1 METIQ
6 LSHGAGGEDMTRLI
20 KQYILKY
27 FPRFPSEVTLHDL
40 DDAGIIKG
48 IVFTTDSHT
57 VKPLFFPGGD
67 IGSLAIAG
75 TINDISVMGAQPIA
89 LSCACII
96 EEGFSLTYFEK
107 IIRSLGET
115 AQNANVPIITGD
127 TKVVEKGAIQQ
138 FMVNTAAIGQRT
150 RILDKNFEVAG
161 KRKKK
166 WLQDS
171 NLEVGDKIIVSGS
184 IADHGIALLS
194 FREGYGFET
203 HIKSDVAPLNGLME
217 TVLQVGGI
225 VAAKDPTRGGLANTV
240 NEFAEKS
247 HVGIRVTEDSVP
259 IREGTRAACEMLG
272 LDPFSIGN
280 EGKVILA
287 VIPEQAN
294 DVLMAL
300 HKHPLGKDA
309 QIIGRGYQGKKGYFR
324 DRGGG
329 KKDFRAS
336 SRGPDS
342 TNLLNHLPKKIIRY
356 SLFFSQLQYTKNI
369 CIRMLIVM

>member
-27 FPRFPSEVTLHDL
+27 FPRFPSEVSLHDL
-40 DDAGIIKG
+40 DDAAVING

-75 TINDISVMGAQPIA
+75 TINDISVMGAQPVA

-96 EEGFSLTYFEK
+96 EEGFSLIRFET
-107 IIRSLGET
+107 IIQSLGVT
-115 AQNANVPIITGD
+115 ARNASVPIITGD

-171 NLEVGDKIIVSGS
+171 NLEVGDTIIVSGP

-217 TVLQVGGI
+217 TVLNVGGI

-247 HVGIRVTEDSVP
+247 QVGIRINEDAVP
-259 IREGTRAACEMLG
+259 IREGTLAACEMLG

-309 QIIGRGYQGKKGYFR
+309 QIIGEVIKEKKVILETVV
-324 DRGGG
+324 GGQRILEPPIE
-329 KKDFRAS
+329 DPIPR
-336 SRGPDS
+336 
-342 TNLLNHLPKKIIRY
+342 
-356 SLFFSQLQYTKNI
+356 I
-369 CIRMLIVM
+369 C

>member
-27 FPRFPSEVTLHDL
+27 FPSFPSEVSLHDL
-40 DDAGIIKG
+40 DDAGVIEG

-75 TINDISVMGAQPIA
+75 TINDISVMGAQPVA

-96 EEGFSLTYFEK
+96 EEGFSLSSFKK
-107 IIRSLGET
+107 IIQSLGAT
-115 AQNANVPIITGD
+115 AKNAGVPILTGD

-138 FMVNTAAIGQRT
+138 FMVNTGAIGQRT
-150 RILDKNFEVAG
+150 KILDNNFEIVG

-171 NLEVGDKIIVSGS
+171 NLEVGDKIILSGT

-203 HIKSDVAPLNGLME
+203 HIQSDVAPLNGLME
-217 TVLQVGGI
+217 NILQVGGI

-247 HVGIRVTEDSVP
+247 QVGIKIIEDSVP
-259 IREGTRAACEMLG
+259 IREGTLAACEMLG
-272 LDPFSIGN
+272 LDPLSIGN
-280 EGKVILA
+280 EGKVIIA
-287 VIPEQAN
+287 TIPEQAD
-294 DVLMAL
+294 DVLAAL
-300 HKHPLGKDA
+300 HKHPLGKNA
-309 QIIGRGYQGKKGYFR
+309 QIIGEVIREKKVILETVV
-324 DRGGG
+324 GGQ
-329 KKDFRAS
+329 R
-336 SRGPDS
+336 
-342 TNLLNHLPKKIIRY
+342 LLETPIEDPIPR
-356 SLFFSQLQYTKNI
+356 I
-369 CIRMLIVM
+369 C